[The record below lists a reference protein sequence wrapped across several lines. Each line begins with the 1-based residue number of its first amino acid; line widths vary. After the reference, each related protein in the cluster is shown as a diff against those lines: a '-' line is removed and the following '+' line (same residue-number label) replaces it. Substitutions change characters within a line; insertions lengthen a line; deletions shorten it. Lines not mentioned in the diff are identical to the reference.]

1 MSQQNGNADRVG
13 AQGGMEHSFGFK
25 AVDESEKQGLVN
37 DVFHKVADKYDVMND
52 LMSAGMHRV
61 WKDAMIMAGA
71 VETSGL
77 DFARCRGRYGRHCV
91 SHCRGI
97 GQTGSCHH
105 SRH

>member
-37 DVFHKVADKYDVMND
+37 DVFHKVASKYDVMND

-61 WKDAMIMAGA
+61 WKDAMIAWLAPSKRPGWTSLDVAG
-71 VETSGL
+71 G
-77 DFARCRGRYGRHCV
+77 
-91 SHCRGI
+91 
-97 GQTGSCHH
+97 TGDIAF
-105 SRH
+105 RIV